1 MKNVIL
7 NTKCDLDGEFVKL
20 NFSHGQN
27 ELFITS
33 NQKGKTYSAHIDRD
47 NVRISN
53 ETSFNDLFQG
63 RVFDTTHF
71 EIESNTKL
79 RNYLDW
85 VFSCRITRYQNHNF
99 ASIDDLANVKD
110 CKILLMSGGKDSTYL
125 MELLLRNGHYV
136 CPVYNQFNDFG
147 DVENIINKYCVMNT
161 VEKMANK
168 YPGKIIPDFI
178 ETNMTCSNN
187 INASSIHSYNYIQQ
201 PFNIFSMV
209 MMDIRI
215 LKASDEICFG
225 HISGDECAASWYD
238 ELNDLYKSI
247 MKFNQIYDI
256 RNLPETNENVKL
268 PKLTFPLQKMIKTEL
283 LFKVKE
289 LQNETDYL
297 SRYTMNSCE
306 RMNYKGCVITKDYSN
321 NSMLLLN
328 LLYEPCNTCNPCKL
342 EKFLLGKVVSDESS
356 NCWNRNYIV
365 ITIPFCN
372 ELKEVKPTLKSFFN
386 KDKLTPI
393 AKPDCSVEVCDTEK
407 IKEE

>member
-1 MKNVIL
+1 
-7 NTKCDLDGEFVKL
+7 
-20 NFSHGQN
+20 
-27 ELFITS
+27 
-33 NQKGKTYSAHIDRD
+33 
-47 NVRISN
+47 
-53 ETSFNDLFQG
+53 
-63 RVFDTTHF
+63 
-71 EIESNTKL
+71 
-79 RNYLDW
+79 
-85 VFSCRITRYQNHNF
+85 
-99 ASIDDLANVKD
+99 
-110 CKILLMSGGKDSTYL
+110 

-147 DVENIINKYCVMNT
+147 GVENIINKYCVMNT

-168 YPGKIIPDFI
+168 YPGKIIQDFI
-178 ETNMTCSNN
+178 ETHMTCSN
-187 INASSIHSYNYIQQ
+187 INASSIHSYTYIQQ
-201 PFNIFSMV
+201 PFNIFSMI

-238 ELNDLYKSI
+238 ELNNLYKSI

-289 LQNETDYL
+289 LQDETDYL

-356 NCWNRNYIV
+356 NRWNRNYIV

-393 AKPDCSVEVCDTEK
+393 AKPDCDVEVCDAEE